1 MKARTLIHALSL
13 TVVALCI
20 GLLMMLFLPPVAKSD
35 ELEPAGFADAQRAA
49 LWKAVSSAKALQGVD
64 QIVIEGPGNGPIMTG
79 WLQKKNW
86 ANGSLTYL
94 EKRFWARM
102 DRTCADVKPECFRCV
117 GIWSGNELLAYLGGE

>member
-13 TVVALCI
+13 TVVVLCI
-20 GLLMMLFLPPVAKSD
+20 GLLMMLFLAPVAKS
-35 ELEPAGFADAQRAA
+35 EEPAGFADAQRAA
-49 LWKAVSSAKALQGVD
+49 LWNAVSTAKALQGVD
-64 QIVIEGPGNGPIMTG
+64 QIIIEGPGNGPIMTG

-86 ANGSLTYL
+86 SNGTLTYL

-102 DRTCADVKPECFRCV
+102 DRTCADVNPECFRCV

>member
-13 TVVALCI
+13 TVVALCV
-20 GLLMMLFLPPVAKSD
+20 GLLMMIVLSPVAKSD
-35 ELEPAGFADAQRAA
+35 GLEPSGFADAQRAA
-49 LWKAVSSAKALQGVD
+49 LWKA
-64 QIVIEGPGNGPIMTG
+64 VIEGPGNGPIMTG